1 MRHVTTGTGGCA
13 GSPVPCL
20 PIIKCPGDVDAPR
33 GMDREVSP
41 VSAASSQEAP
51 ATAADQAAMRVVG
64 YVRVSTDE
72 QGVSGLGLEAQRA
85 AIAAECRR
93 RGWELARFEADV
105 AGGAKLD
112 RPGLN
117 AAVDA

>member
-1 MRHVTTGTGGCA
+1 MP
-13 GSPVPCL
+13 SP
-20 PIIKCPGDVDAPR
+20 
-33 GMDREVSP
+33 SF
-41 VSAASSQEAP
+41 QEAQTP
-51 ATAADQAAMRVVG
+51 PAMRVVG

-85 AIAAECRR
+85 AIDAECRR
-93 RGWELARFEADV
+93 RGWQLVRVEQDV

-117 AAVDA
+117 AAVLGVASGDVDGLVVASSTGSLARSPTSPRCSSGSGLAGGDL